1 MEYTHAKDYLIEL
14 ANGTQTHGWLKDLI
28 IRTINTNGHLSD
40 EDLSLTTIQLKSNSA
55 STLTV
60 PNTENNNHHADI
72 RFISL
77 THNTGVCALA
87 NDQTIIFSK
96 DITLLYGNNGS
107 GKSSYFRILNEII
120 GGNHKTELRPNI
132 YANTNNSINIR
143 LNYAEG
149 DSVNELSWDGTTRA
163 ISPLNLSSVFDSNY
177 TMAFLQKRSADTAIV
192 LPYGLHLFTALT
204 TAMDN
209 IKGRLQTEIDGVL
222 KSLPQINTEGL
233 SDDVIRILAQQTYR
247 SSQKK
252 YIQDRY
258 IISSEQD
265 AELNKQKEELKKL
278 QETNYNDKIIIAKS
292 ELAQYEALKKH
303 LTATKEFLQQY
314 ESEARSL
321 ISRVVE
327 SRKKS
332 EDVKQKIA
340 VLSEIGNTD
349 SEEWKTFIETGAKF
363 VQKTNLNKD
372 VCPYCRQPLV
382 NEAIHIISSYETY
395 LTDKSFSELNQAL
408 TSKEI
413 LRQKIS
419 NITTDYT
426 ISEQFKTL
434 IDAETSIPN
443 FYNKISEILHIQRE
457 QKLLLI
463 NDLDTVNVNSPL
475 VFETTEELIS
485 CIKGICD
492 KYNANIANLHE
503 EQTKKDEKAT
513 ALSLKMKSL
522 IEYKAISTQK
532 ELFSEWF
539 DKMKIVDELK
549 GCQAELS
556 TRHISV
562 LAKTASQTLVTDNL
576 KNKFQEELNA
586 LGLKKLS
593 VDLSEAGASRGQSFM
608 QLRLVNNNPVT
619 EILSEGEQKGVAL
632 ALFIAERRMQLSK
645 NPIILDD
652 PVNSLDHFITAKLVE
667 RLSSLGNQIIIFS
680 HNLLLQTSLASLKG
694 LHECGANQISSC
706 KKDTKHLFMY
716 SVNSY
721 GRDKKGV
728 IVELKQDN
736 IANNLLAANKR
747 LKEEPFSR
755 DCSIAVGAILR
766 HTIELII
773 DEKIFH
779 NQIPVKFHGRKNS
792 IQWEQLKALNPD
804 ASIIDKLNALFSRLS
819 GGDLHSGIEQSTN
832 PIEHD
837 ELEDI
842 YKELL
847 SISH

>member
-1 MEYTHAKDYLIEL
+1 
-14 ANGTQTHGWLKDLI
+14 
-28 IRTINTNGHLSD
+28 
-40 EDLSLTTIQLKSNSA
+40 
-55 STLTV
+55 
-60 PNTENNNHHADI
+60 
-72 RFISL
+72 
-77 THNTGVCALA
+77 
-87 NDQTIIFSK
+87 
-96 DITLLYGNNGS
+96 
-107 GKSSYFRILNEII
+107 
-120 GGNHKTELRPNI
+120 
-132 YANTNNSINIR
+132 
-143 LNYAEG
+143 
-149 DSVNELSWDGTTRA
+149 
-163 ISPLNLSSVFDSNY
+163 
-177 TMAFLQKRSADTAIV
+177 MAFLQKRSADTAIV

-258 IISSEQD
+258 IISSEQN

-278 QETNYNDKIIIAKS
+278 QETNYNDKIKIAKS

-321 ISRVVE
+321 ISLVVE

-443 FYNKISEILHIQRE
+443 FYVKISEILHIQRE

-463 NDLDTVNVNSPL
+463 NNLDTVNVNSPL

-485 CIKGICD
+485 RIKGICD

-513 ALSLKMKSL
+513 
-522 IEYKAISTQK
+522 
-532 ELFSEWF
+532 
-539 DKMKIVDELK
+539 V
-549 GCQAELS
+549 
-556 TRHISV
+556 
-562 LAKTASQTLVTDNL
+562 
-576 KNKFQEELNA
+576 
-586 LGLKKLS
+586 
-593 VDLSEAGASRGQSFM
+593 
-608 QLRLVNNNPVT
+608 
-619 EILSEGEQKGVAL
+619 
-632 ALFIAERRMQLSK
+632 
-645 NPIILDD
+645 
-652 PVNSLDHFITAKLVE
+652 
-667 RLSSLGNQIIIFS
+667 LSS
-680 HNLLLQTSLASLKG
+680 
-694 LHECGANQISSC
+694 
-706 KKDTKHLFMY
+706 
-716 SVNSY
+716 
-721 GRDKKGV
+721 
-728 IVELKQDN
+728 
-736 IANNLLAANKR
+736 
-747 LKEEPFSR
+747 
-755 DCSIAVGAILR
+755 
-766 HTIELII
+766 
-773 DEKIFH
+773 
-779 NQIPVKFHGRKNS
+779 
-792 IQWEQLKALNPD
+792 
-804 ASIIDKLNALFSRLS
+804 
-819 GGDLHSGIEQSTN
+819 
-832 PIEHD
+832 
-837 ELEDI
+837 
-842 YKELL
+842 
-847 SISH
+847 

>member
-40 EDLSLTTIQLKSNSA
+40 EDLSLTTTQLKRNSA
-55 STLTV
+55 CTLTA
-60 PNTENNNHHADI
+60 PNTENTNNHADI

-132 YANTNNSINIR
+132 YASTNNSINIR
-143 LNYAEG
+143 LKYAEG
-149 DSVNELSWDGTTRA
+149 ESVKELFWDGTTRA

-177 TMAFLQKRSADTAIV
+177 TMSFLQKRSADSAIV
-192 LPYGLHLFTALT
+192 LPYGLHLFTSLT

-209 IKGRLQTEIDGVL
+209 IKNRLQTEIDGVL

-233 SDDVIRILAQQTYR
+233 SEDVIRILSQQTYR
-247 SSQKK
+247 APQNK
-252 YIQDRY
+252 YIQDRF
-258 IISSEQD
+258 IISSEQE

-278 QETNYNDKIIIAKS
+278 QETNYNDKIKIAKS
-292 ELAQYEALKKH
+292 ELVLYEALKKH
-303 LTATKEFLQQY
+303 LMVIKEFLQQY

-321 ISRVVE
+321 ISLVVE
-327 SRKKS
+327 SKKKS

-363 VQKTNLNKD
+363 VQKANLKKD
-372 VCPYCRQPLV
+372 VCPYCRQTLV
-382 NEAIHIISSYETY
+382 NEAINIISSYETY
-395 LTDKSFSELNQAL
+395 LTDKSFSDLDQAL

-419 NITTDYT
+419 NTTTDYI

-434 IDAETSIPN
+434 IDSETSIPDL
-443 FYNKISEILHIQRE
+443 YNKISEILHLQCE

-463 NDLDTVNVNSPL
+463 NGLDTVNINSPL
-475 VFETTEELIS
+475 AFETTDELMA
-485 CIKGICD
+485 CLKEICD
-492 KYNANIANLHE
+492 KYNANIVNLRE
-503 EQTKKDEKAT
+503 EQTKKDEIAT

-522 IEYKAISTQK
+522 IEHKAISTQK

-539 DKMKIVDELK
+539 DKMKIVNELK

-586 LGLKKLS
+586 LGLEKLS

-680 HNLLLQTSLASLKG
+680 HNLLLQTSLANLKG
-694 LHECGANQISSC
+694 LHECGANQVSSC
-706 KKDTKHLFMY
+706 KKSTKHLFMY

-736 IANNLLAANKR
+736 IANNLHAANKR

-755 DCSIAVGAILR
+755 DSSIAVGAILR
-766 HTIELII
+766 HTIEIII

-779 NQIPVKFHGRKNS
+779 NQIPVKFHGRKDS
-792 IQWEQLKALNPD
+792 IQWKQLKALNPD
-804 ASIIDKLNALFSRLS
+804 ASIIDKLNALFNRLS
-819 GGDLHSGIEQSTN
+819 GGDLHSGIEQSAN
-832 PIEHD
+832 PIGHD

-842 YKELL
+842 YKELF
-847 SISH
+847 SIFH